1 MTTASL
7 DSFQLIIGLYL
18 LYVAI
23 KGHGQM
29 YRFGDLSEAAQERVR
44 RPLRL
49 LYLAAALVALGEFGV
64 CSLQNS
70 MFTRS
75 VLEDGSV
82 SIAQNFTV
90 EALPFLTYG
99 MLSAVSTVMT
109 ILVIAILAGGF
120 IWLRTLSRRNRAG
133 E

>member
-29 YRFGDLSEAAQERVR
+29 YRFGDLSEADQERVR

>member
-29 YRFGDLSEAAQERVR
+29 YRFGDLSDADQKRVR
-44 RPLRL
+44 RPLRF
-49 LYLAAALVALGEFGV
+49 LYLAAGLVAMGEFGI

-82 SIAQNFTV
+82 SITQNFSV

-99 MLSAVSTVMT
+99 MLSVISSVMT
-109 ILVIAILAGGF
+109 ILIIVLLVGGF
-120 IWLRTLSRRNRAG
+120 AWLRALSRRNQ
-133 E
+133 EKK